1 MGMRGEDTKK
11 MNDYILL
18 NEGLTSVRTVT
29 QTREELAHRH
39 KNHIILKELGEE
51 IGGNMIDFV
60 GGDVVLDEF
69 RMD

>member
-18 NEGLTSVRTVT
+18 NEGLTSVRAVT

-39 KNHIILKELGEE
+39 KNHIILKKLGEE
-51 IGGNMIDFV
+51 IGG
-60 GGDVVLDEF
+60 LS
-69 RMD
+69 